1 MPGLSEQLGS
11 MGWHC
16 SPFLHPTDLLSGQVE
31 SLPIPGR
38 LVSSPEPAEH
48 QLNQVQCCQG
58 GKGREVST
66 VQDNT
71 QLGEKTQQSLAE
83 GRGSR
88 RAAQTLLI
96 LNDTK
101 AERCRGAE
109 ELSGWLPQG
118 QGAGLHPPG
127 LPTPGKGCRVE
138 G

>member
-1 MPGLSEQLGS
+1 M
-11 MGWHC
+11 
-16 SPFLHPTDLLSGQVE
+16 DLLSGQVG

-38 LVSSPEPAEH
+38 LASSPEPAEH
-48 QLNQVQCCQG
+48 QLNQVRCCQG
-58 GKGREVST
+58 GEGREVSA
-66 VQDNT
+66 VRESAQP
-71 QLGEKTQQSLAE
+71 GEKTQQSLAE
-83 GRGSR
+83 GRGSC

-127 LPTPGKGCRVE
+127 LPTPGKECRVE